1 MKNII
6 LKLRRMG
13 VSVALICITAT
24 AVAQTIPGCSW
35 RFSERFP
42 SNPPMKFDLD
52 KSLLV
57 HSQPN
62 GLQIPQES
70 IQEKDTIR
78 TQSVMFHQIE
88 KNPPMQY
95 HYKYR
100 PDYTKMV
107 DNLGGIRDQIVRKRR
122 WNEGRP
128 LQPIPPMR

>member
-1 MKNII
+1 MKKMMIQ
-6 LKLRRMG
+6 RVTMF
-13 VSVALICITAT
+13 AAFICIAAT
-24 AVAQTIPGCSW
+24 AVAQTIPGSSW

-62 GLQIPQES
+62 GLQMPQES

-78 TQSVMFHQIE
+78 TQSVMFHQME

-107 DNLGGIRDQIVRKRR
+107 DNLGDIRDRIVRKRR

-128 LQPIPPMR
+128 LQPIPPIR

>member
-1 MKNII
+1 MMIQ
-6 LKLRRMG
+6 RVTMF
-13 VSVALICITAT
+13 AAFICIAAT
-24 AVAQTIPGCSW
+24 AVAQTIPGSSW

-57 HSQPN
+57 HSQSN
-62 GLQIPQES
+62 WLQMPQES

-78 TQSVMFHQIE
+78 TQSVLFHQME

-107 DNLGGIRDQIVRKRR
+107 DNLGDIRDRIVR
-122 WNEGRP
+122 NSQIHGHV
-128 LQPIPPMR
+128 